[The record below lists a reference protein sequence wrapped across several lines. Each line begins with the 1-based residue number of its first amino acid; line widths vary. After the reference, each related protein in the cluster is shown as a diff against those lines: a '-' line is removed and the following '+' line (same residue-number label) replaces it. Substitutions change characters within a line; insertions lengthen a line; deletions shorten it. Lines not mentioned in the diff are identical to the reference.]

1 MCNCRLFKFKDDGC
15 IHGCARL
22 KVDFFHIISRSRSRL
37 PLFLVAISME
47 YLRCNFKTA
56 SSRLQVSA
64 GLNVPSL
71 YDSACHC
78 VLNYL
83 ALIFPS
89 LLGLINCVVCLP
101 SITAW
106 RGSTESP
113 QSDGCTFWGTCCK
126 CQQNI
131 TLSVLVSLCFHTSVL
146 YEDIYVLDP
155 VHNKRFTWAWWP

>member
-1 MCNCRLFKFKDDGC
+1 MAAPVWKWTYSILLAAQGLICLCSSSLSRWNIRSATLKPLRLG
-15 IHGCARL
+15 A
-22 KVDFFHIISRSRSRL
+22 
-37 PLFLVAISME
+37 
-47 YLRCNFKTA
+47 
-56 SSRLQVSA
+56 QVSA

-113 QSDGCTFWGTCCK
+113 QRDGCTFWGTCCK

-146 YEDIYVLDP
+146 YEDIYALAP